1 MFPVVFGAFLMY
13 FFANESFEVKDVPRS
28 AVYYTVPVSGT
39 HDAEFS
45 FLERP
50 VVVNPLV
57 EQQFKNIVH
66 QAYDYSC
73 GSAALTTV
81 LNGYLGR
88 QFEERQIMDGLLKYG
103 ETDKIVQRRGFSLLD
118 MKRLVTAL
126 GHPSGGYKGTFE
138 DLKKLDHPA
147 IVPIHYGGFK
157 HFVVVKKYKEGRVFV
172 ADPAL
177 GNISFPEE
185 RFKNIWENNVMFIVF
200 PNGFKPHSALELTEA
215 DMRFVDDQTI
225 NQVALAQLQSPV
237 RRDEERRDRAGSMQ
251 RVLDKDA
258 NSSTYDQ
265 PISVP
270 TRMYFKR
277 K

>member
-1 MFPVVFGAFLMY
+1 MFTVALGAALMY
-13 FFANESFEVKDVPRS
+13 FAAIETFEVEDKAPGS
-28 AVYYTVPVSGT
+28 VYYNFPVDSRQ
-39 HDAEFS
+39 ASAFS
-45 FLERP
+45 VAERP
-50 VVVNPLV
+50 IVVKPLA

-88 QFEERQIMDGLLKYG
+88 QFSERQVMDGLLKFG
-103 ETDKIVQRRGFSLLD
+103 ETEKIVQRRGFSLLD
-118 MKRLVTAL
+118 MKRLTTAL
-126 GHPSGGYKGTFE
+126 GHPSGGYKGKFD

-157 HFVVVKKYKEGRVFV
+157 HFVVVKKYKEGRIFV

-185 RFKNIWENNVMFIVF
+185 RFKQIWDNNVMFIVF
-200 PNGFKPHSALELTEA
+200 PNGFKPQSQLELTEA

-225 NQVALAQLQSPV
+225 TRLAFEEIPV
-237 RRDEERRDRAGSMQ
+237 WLKGLEENADYASTLQ
-251 RVLDKDA
+251 RVFNADTESK
-258 NSSTYDQ
+258 TFDQ
-265 PISVP
+265 PINVP
-270 TRMYFKR
+270 LRTYYKR

>member
-1 MFPVVFGAFLMY
+1 MFTVFFGAALIY
-13 FFANESFEVKDVPRS
+13 FFADESFEVAPS
-28 AVYYTVPVSGT
+28 PPSTVYYSYAL
-39 HDAEFS
+39 DSRQSSRA
-45 FLERP
+45 LMMERP
-50 VVVNPLV
+50 VTVRPLA
-57 EQQFKNIVH
+57 EQQYKNIVH

-88 QFEERQIMDGLLKYG
+88 QFQERQIMDGLLKYG

-126 GHPSGGYKGTFE
+126 GHPSGGYKGSFD

-147 IVPIHYGGFK
+147 IVPIHYAGFK
-157 HFVVVKKYKEGRVFV
+157 HFVVVKKYLGGRVFV

-185 RFKNIWENNVMFIVF
+185 RFKQVWDNNVMFIVF
-200 PNGFKPHSALELTEA
+200 PNGFKPHSQLELTES
-215 DMRFVDDQTI
+215 DMRYVDDQTV
-225 NQVALAQLQSPV
+225 NLVAFTEVVPGIKPQ
-237 RRDEERRDRAGSMQ
+237 EERADRASSMQ
-251 RVLDKDA
+251 RVLDKDP
-258 NSSTYDQ
+258 NSDTYNQ
-265 PISVP
+265 PINVP
-270 TRMYFKR
+270 LRTYYRR

>member
-1 MFPVVFGAFLMY
+1 MFTVALGAALIY
-13 FFANESFEVKDVPRS
+13 FASVETFEVEDKAPGS
-28 AVYYTVPVSGT
+28 VYYSYPIDSR
-39 HDAEFS
+39 HASAFS
-45 FLERP
+45 IADRP
-50 VVVNPLV
+50 VTVKPLA
-57 EQQFKNIVH
+57 EQQFRGIVH

-88 QFEERQIMDGLLKYG
+88 QFSERQVMDGLLKFG
-103 ETDKIVQRRGFSLLD
+103 ETEKIVQRRGFSLLD
-118 MKRLVTAL
+118 MKRLTTAL
-126 GHPSGGYKGTFE
+126 GHPSGGYKGKFD

-185 RFKNIWENNVMFIVF
+185 RFKQIWDNNVMFIVF
-200 PNGFKPHSALELTEA
+200 PNGFKPLSQLELTEA
-215 DMRFVDDQTI
+215 DMRFVDDQTVNRI
-225 NQVALAQLQSPV
+225 AMSEVPV
-237 RRDEERRDRAGSMQ
+237 WVKGAEDDMDRASTLQ
-251 RVLDKDA
+251 RVLDADKE
-258 NSSTYDQ
+258 SSTFDK
-265 PISVP
+265 PINVP
-270 TRMYFKR
+270 LRTYFKR

>member
-103 ETDKIVQRRGFSLLD
+103 ETEKIVQRRGFSLLD

-157 HFVVVKKYKEGRVFV
+157 HFVVVKTYKEGRVFV

>member
-1 MFPVVFGAFLMY
+1 MFTVFFGAALIY
-13 FFANESFEVKDVPRS
+13 FFADESFETVPEQPS
-28 AVYYTVPVSGT
+28 TVYYSYAL
-39 HDAEFS
+39 DSRQNSRAMMM
-45 FLERP
+45 ERP
-50 VVVNPLV
+50 ISVRPLA
-57 EQQFKNIVH
+57 EQQYKNIVH

-88 QFEERQIMDGLLKYG
+88 QFQERQIMDGLLKYG

-126 GHPSGGYKGTFE
+126 GHPSGGYKGTFD

-147 IVPIHYGGFK
+147 IVPIHYAGFK
-157 HFVVVKKYKEGRVFV
+157 HFVVVKKYQDGRVFV

-185 RFKNIWENNVMFIVF
+185 RFKAVWDNNVMFIIF
-200 PNGFKPHSALELTEA
+200 PNGFKPHSQLELTES
-215 DMRFVDDQTI
+215 DLRYVDDKT
-225 NQVALAQLQSPV
+225 VDLAAFVEVVPGIKSQ
-237 RRDEERRDRAGSMQ
+237 EELADRASTLQ
-251 RVLDKDA
+251 RVLDKDPK
-258 NSSTYDQ
+258 SSTYNQ
-265 PISVP
+265 PINVP
-270 TRMYFKR
+270 LRTYYRR

>member
-1 MFPVVFGAFLMY
+1 MFTVALGAALMY
-13 FFANESFEVKDVPRS
+13 FAAIETFEVEDKAPGS
-28 AVYYTVPVSGT
+28 VYYNFPVDSRQ
-39 HDAEFS
+39 ASAFS
-45 FLERP
+45 VAERP
-50 VVVNPLV
+50 IVVKPLA

-88 QFEERQIMDGLLKYG
+88 QFSERQVMDGLLKFG
-103 ETDKIVQRRGFSLLD
+103 ETEKIVQRRGFSLLD
-118 MKRLVTAL
+118 MKRLTTAL
-126 GHPSGGYKGTFE
+126 GHPSGGYKGKFD

-185 RFKNIWENNVMFIVF
+185 RFKQIWDNNVMFIVF
-200 PNGFKPHSALELTEA
+200 PNGFKPQSQLELTEA

-225 NQVALAQLQSPV
+225 TRLAFEEIPV
-237 RRDEERRDRAGSMQ
+237 WVKGLEENADYASTLQ
-251 RVLDKDA
+251 RVFNADTESK
-258 NSSTYDQ
+258 TFDQ
-265 PISVP
+265 PINVP
-270 TRMYFKR
+270 LRTYYKR

>member
-1 MFPVVFGAFLMY
+1 MFTVALGAALMY
-13 FFANESFEVKDVPRS
+13 FAAIETFEVEDKAPGT
-28 AVYYTVPVSGT
+28 VYYNFPVDSRQ
-39 HDAEFS
+39 ASAFS
-45 FLERP
+45 VAERP
-50 VVVNPLV
+50 IVVKPLA

-88 QFEERQIMDGLLKYG
+88 QFSERQVMDGLLKFG
-103 ETDKIVQRRGFSLLD
+103 ETEKIVQRRGFSLLD
-118 MKRLVTAL
+118 MKRLTTAL
-126 GHPSGGYKGTFE
+126 GHPSGGYKGKFD

-157 HFVVVKKYKEGRVFV
+157 HFVVVKKYKEGRIFV

-185 RFKNIWENNVMFIVF
+185 RFKQIWDNNVMFIVF
-200 PNGFKPHSALELTEA
+200 PNGFKPQSQLELTEA

-225 NQVALAQLQSPV
+225 TRLAFEEIPV
-237 RRDEERRDRAGSMQ
+237 WLKGLEENADYASTLQ
-251 RVLDKDA
+251 RVFNADTES
-258 NSSTYDQ
+258 NTFDQ
-265 PISVP
+265 PINVP
-270 TRMYFKR
+270 LRTYFKR

>member
-1 MFPVVFGAFLMY
+1 MFTVALGAALMY
-13 FFANESFEVKDVPRS
+13 FAAIETFEVEDKAPGT
-28 AVYYTVPVSGT
+28 VYYNYPVDSRQ
-39 HDAEFS
+39 ASAFS
-45 FLERP
+45 VAERP
-50 VVVNPLV
+50 IVVKPLA

-88 QFEERQIMDGLLKYG
+88 QFSERQVMDGLLKFG
-103 ETDKIVQRRGFSLLD
+103 ETEKIVQRRGFSLLD
-118 MKRLVTAL
+118 MKRLTTAL
-126 GHPSGGYKGTFE
+126 GHPSGGYKGKFD

-157 HFVVVKKYKEGRVFV
+157 HFVVVKKYKEGRIFV

-185 RFKNIWENNVMFIVF
+185 RFKQIWDNNVMFIVF
-200 PNGFKPHSALELTEA
+200 PNGFKPQSQLELTEA

-225 NQVALAQLQSPV
+225 TRLAFEQIPV
-237 RRDEERRDRAGSMQ
+237 WLKGLEENADYASTLQ
-251 RVLDKDA
+251 RVFNADTESK
-258 NSSTYDQ
+258 TFDQ
-265 PISVP
+265 PIDVP
-270 TRMYFKR
+270 LRTYYKR

>member
-1 MFPVVFGAFLMY
+1 MFTVALGAALIY
-13 FFANESFEVKDVPRS
+13 FAAVESFEVEDKAP
-28 AVYYTVPVSGT
+28 ATVYYDTPVDSR
-39 HDAEFS
+39 HASAFS
-45 FLERP
+45 ISEP
-50 VVVNPLV
+50 PIQVKPLA
-57 EQQFKNIVH
+57 EQQFRGIVR

-81 LNGYLGR
+81 LTGYLGR
-88 QFEERQIMDGLLKYG
+88 NFSERQVMDGLLKFG

-126 GHPSGGYKGTFE
+126 GHPSGGYKGKFD

-157 HFVVVKKYKEGRVFV
+157 HFVVVKKYHEGRIFV

-185 RFKNIWENNVMFIVF
+185 RFKQIWDNNVMFIVF
-200 PNGFKPHSALELTEA
+200 PNGFKPHNALELVEA
-215 DMRFVDDQTI
+215 DMRYVDDQTI
-225 NQVALAQLQSPV
+225 NNMAMAQIPV
-237 RRDEERRDRAGSMQ
+237 WVKGQEDDLDRAGTTV
-251 RVLDKDA
+251 RVLNADT
-258 NSSTYDQ
+258 NSATFNQ
-265 PISVP
+265 PIDIQQR
-270 TRMYFKR
+270 TYYRR